1 MFSFIRRS
9 CLGGCLGCLL
19 PLLVVAAILL
29 YGVHQMLAAPAFAPV
44 KPAGPAA
51 VQLAV
56 ASGVESALAA
66 QQPVA
71 LIQLT
76 DSEAT
81 SLLQQSLPGY
91 VGLGSLEV
99 HSVGGQIVV
108 SGETA
113 ILGHTIVVSGPVE
126 LQSGGGT
133 VVAMAFK
140 GLSIGQLGLPKLL
153 PELLTHGLS
162 PQFNLALV
170 AQGRDVSFACAAAP
184 PGRVVVGV
192 YYSSSRPPAA
202 AYCQGAR

>member
-1 MFSFIRRS
+1 M
-9 CLGGCLGCLL
+9 
-19 PLLVVAAILL
+19 
-29 YGVHQMLAAPAFAPV
+29 
-44 KPAGPAA
+44 
-51 VQLAV
+51 
-56 ASGVESALAA
+56 
-66 QQPVA
+66 
-71 LIQLT
+71 
-76 DSEAT
+76 
-81 SLLQQSLPGY
+81 
-91 VGLGSLEV
+91 
-99 HSVGGQIVV
+99 V

>member
-1 MFSFIRRS
+1 VFSFVRRS

-19 PLLVVAAILL
+19 PLLVLAAIVL
-29 YGVHQMLAAPAFAPV
+29 YGVHQMLTPPDFAPV
-44 KPAGPAA
+44 KPVGPAA

-71 LIQLT
+71 LIQFT

-81 SLLQQSLPGY
+81 SLLQDSLPGY

-113 ILGHTIVVSGPVE
+113 ILGHAIVVSGPVE
-126 LQSGGGT
+126 LRSGGGT
-133 VVAMAFK
+133 VVSMSFK
-140 GLSIGQLGLPKLL
+140 GLSIGQLGLPKLI
-153 PELLTHGLS
+153 PELLTRGLS

-184 PGRVVVGV
+184 PGLVVVGV
-192 YYSSSRPPAA
+192 YYGSSHPPAA
-202 AYCQGAR
+202 SYCRGTR